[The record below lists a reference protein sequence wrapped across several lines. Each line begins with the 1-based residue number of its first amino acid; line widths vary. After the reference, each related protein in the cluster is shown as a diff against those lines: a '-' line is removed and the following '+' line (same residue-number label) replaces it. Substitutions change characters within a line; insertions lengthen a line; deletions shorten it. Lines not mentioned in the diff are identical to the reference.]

1 MQINKNLNILEVGP
15 GLGVNLQTLNKYG
28 EVDILEID
36 AYFVDQI
43 QKNYKNINHFSSLE
57 QINKNYDLIVML
69 DVLEH
74 IEDTHIF
81 LKKINEILAEKG
93 SLILSVPAYQKLF
106 SEHDIEMQHFRRYST
121 KLLKNTLNE
130 FFMIQD
136 ILRYNSFLLPLRV
149 LQIIFFKNINS
160 EVGINNFI
168 NVIFK
173 KIINFE
179 VWLNKK
185 RIRIP
190 FGLSIFC
197 IAKKTT

>member
-1 MQINKNLNILEVGP
+1 
-15 GLGVNLQTLNKYG
+15 
-28 EVDILEID
+28 
-36 AYFVDQI
+36 
-43 QKNYKNINHFSSLE
+43 
-57 QINKNYDLIVML
+57 
-69 DVLEH
+69 
-74 IEDTHIF
+74 
-81 LKKINEILAEKG
+81 
-93 SLILSVPAYQKLF
+93 
-106 SEHDIEMQHFRRYST
+106 
-121 KLLKNTLNE
+121 
-130 FFMIQD
+130 MIQD
-136 ILRYNSFLLPLRV
+136 TLRYNSFLLPLRV